1 MNKLHDFFFLENLNL
16 QLFDGGPM
24 IWQVRSVLSDAHCSS
39 GIFLVE
45 LLFPLR
51 CKSLCQSNNEP
62 VLNYTNNV

>member
-1 MNKLHDFFFLENLNL
+1 
-16 QLFDGGPM
+16 M
-24 IWQVRSVLSDAHCSS
+24 IWQARSALSDVHCSS

-62 VLNYTNNV
+62 DLNVTDNV